1 MLSFSLLHNFFISPH
16 IPWKEKKE
24 FANDLKSVY
33 RAETEELARERFEG
47 FKEKWGKKY
56 WYVIKSWEDNWEEL
70 MAYYKYPYEM
80 RSLIYTTNSI
90 GSLNSMFRKVTR
102 GKKVFPSD
110 ESLSKSLYL
119 TIVGIE
125 KKWGGKKMKDW
136 GIIYGQLKQIFEG
149 KI

>member
-1 MLSFSLLHNFFISPH
+1 VLSFFLSYTIFLPV
-16 IPWKEKKE
+16 PE

-33 RAETEELARERFEG
+33 KSETEELAKERFEG
-47 FKEKWGKKY
+47 FKEKWGEKY
-56 WYVIKSWEDNWEEL
+56 WYVIKSWEENWQEL
-70 MAYYKYPYEM
+70 MTYYKYPYEM

-90 GSLNSMFRKVTR
+90 ESLNSMFRKVTK

-119 TIVGIE
+119 AIIGIE
-125 KKWGGKKMKDW
+125 KKWAGKKMKDW

-149 KI
+149 RI